1 MSRQLAMAYSVCRG
15 IARAQA
21 RNFYWAF
28 VALPREKRNALC
40 AVYAFMRH
48 ADDLSDEPGLTPE
61 QRHARL
67 EQWSES
73 LVSAVQGTPSD
84 DPIIMALADTQAR
97 FNIPVELFER
107 LVYGTS
113 LDLQF
118 PRHAESVPVV
128 SYATFDDL
136 YSYCYYVASVVG
148 LVCIRIFGYKDPA
161 AEPLAELL
169 GAAFKLTNI
178 IRDVKED
185 ASMGRIYFPQED
197 LQRFGL
203 NAAHFSGSHFAN
215 GFQPSHF
222 VPLLRFEA
230 DRAEEFYKASGR
242 LLPLIDEDSRPCL
255 WALVEI
261 YHRLLLKIRERE
273 FNVFAGRISLSF
285 AEKMSVLGRAMLQ
298 VIF

>member
-1 MSRQLAMAYSVCRG
+1 MSRQLAVAYSVCRG

-48 ADDLSDEPGLTPE
+48 ADDLSDHPGLTPE
-61 QRHARL
+61 LRHAKL
-67 EQWSES
+67 QEWSES
-73 LVSAVQGTPSD
+73 LVSAVQGKASD

-118 PRHAESVPVV
+118 PRHPESVPVV

-136 YSYCYYVASVVG
+136 YTYCYYVASVVG

-161 AEPLAELL
+161 AEPLAERL
-169 GAAFKLTNI
+169 GAAFQLTNI

-185 ASMGRIYFPQED
+185 AAMGRIYFPQED
-197 LQRFGL
+197 LDRFGL
-203 NAAHFSGSHFAN
+203 NAAQFSLSHLRN
-215 GFQPSHF
+215 GFQPSRF
-222 VPLLRFEA
+222 VPLLELEA
-230 DRAEEFYKASGR
+230 DRAEEFYQAAGR

-273 FNVFAGRISLSF
+273 FNVFAGRVSLSLS
-285 AEKMSVLGRAMLQ
+285 EKMSVLGRAMLQ

>member
-1 MSRQLAMAYSVCRG
+1 MSRQLAMAYTVCRG

-28 VALPREKRNALC
+28 LALPREKRNALC

-48 ADDLSDEPGLTPE
+48 ADDLSDDPGLTPE
-61 QRHARL
+61 QRHNKLAEWSDSLART
-67 EQWSES
+67 
-73 LVSAVQGTPSD
+73 VQGQPSD
-84 DPIIMALADTQAR
+84 DPIILALAHTQAR

-118 PRHAESVPVV
+118 QRQPGPALVVPYN
-128 SYATFDDL
+128 SFDDL
-136 YSYCYYVASVVG
+136 YHYCYFVASVVG

-161 AEPLAELL
+161 AEPLAEKL
-169 GAAFKLTNI
+169 GVAFQLTNI
-178 IRDVKED
+178 IRDVRED
-185 ASMGRIYFPQED
+185 AAMGRIYFPKED
-197 LQRFGL
+197 LDRFGL
-203 NAAHFSGSHFAN
+203 TAAQFDPAHLRN
-215 GFQPSHF
+215 GFQPSQF
-222 VPLLRFEA
+222 APLLRLEA
-230 DRAEEFYKASGR
+230 ERAEEFYAAAAQ

-261 YHRLLLKIRERE
+261 YHRLLLKIRRRD
-273 FNVFAGRISLSF
+273 FNVLGGRISLSVP
-285 AEKMSVLGRAMLQ
+285 EKMSVLAKAILQ